1 MLEHYFHPQT
11 VDRFMASWIG
21 SEIEEYVGW
30 LTREGYGR
38 RGVLRK
44 VPTLMQFGEF
54 ARSRGA
60 MTVADLPRVADA
72 FVASWIERHARRCRS
87 KRGLQLVRAEAH
99 APVHQM
105 LRVVLPDLAA
115 AEKLAASSRP
125 WPFEDRVPGFDEYL
139 TRERGLSPD
148 TLREYRHHLLR
159 FERYLRQRRVTRLAQ
174 LSPLLVRGFMTEGA
188 GRLSIGSLRG
198 RCGTL
203 RVFLRYLHREGTCPA
218 DLSGVVEW
226 PRSYRLAEI
235 PRSISSEDVRRVLS
249 AVDRRTPIGKRDYA
263 MLLLLVTY
271 GLRAREVA
279 ALTFDDLDWEHDRLR
294 VPKRKAGHSTV
305 FPLSSV
311 VGAAL
316 VDYIRH
322 GRVHSPARV
331 VFLEVIPPFRPVRH
345 HVVSHRAATALRRA
359 GVNVRRAGSHTFRHT
374 CVQRLVDARFPFKV
388 IGDYVGHRSPD
399 TTRIYGKVDIES
411 LREVAMGD
419 GEEVL

>member
-1 MLEHYFHPQT
+1 MLEHYFRPQT

-21 SEIEEYVGW
+21 PAIEEYVGW
-30 LTREGYGR
+30 LTREGYGQR
-38 RGVLRK
+38 VVLRR
-44 VPTLMQFGEF
+44 VPLLMHFGEF

-60 MTVADLPRVADA
+60 TTVADLPRLAGP
-72 FVASWIERHARRCRS
+72 FVASWIKRHAQRCRS
-87 KRGLQLVRAEAH
+87 KRSLDLVRTEAH
-99 APVHQM
+99 APVHQL

-115 AEKLAASSRP
+115 AEKLAASARP
-125 WPFEDRVPGFDEYL
+125 WPLEDRVHGFGEYL
-139 TRERGLSPD
+139 TRERGLSPE
-148 TLREYRHHLLR
+148 TLREYRYHLLR
-159 FERYLRQRRVTRLAQ
+159 LERFLRRRKVTRLSQ
-174 LSPLLVRGFMTEGA
+174 LSPLLVSGFMTEGA
-188 GRLSIGSLRG
+188 GRLSIGTLRR

-203 RVFLRYLHREGTCPA
+203 RVFLRYLHREGICSA

-235 PRSISSEDVRRVLS
+235 PRSISSDEVRRVLS
-249 AVDRRTPIGKRDYA
+249 AVDRRTQVGKRDYA

-305 FPLSSV
+305 FPLSAV

-316 VDYIRH
+316 VDYIRD
-322 GRVHSPARV
+322 GRVHSPARF
-331 VFLEVIPPFRPVRH
+331 VFLDLLPPFRPVRH
-345 HVVSHRAATALRRA
+345 HLVSHRAATALRRA
-359 GVNVRRAGSHTFRHT
+359 GVNVRRPGSHTFRHT